1 MSSSSKF
8 ATLTAITA
16 IVLVCLNLTG
26 FGIGFG
32 LGYGLPLLHM
42 QELVAEMQT
51 NSTLLDAR
59 LHTTQSEMLHF
70 FMMPNVT
77 SLVAVE
83 TPIQNGTYSML
94 LFSTADESEIETTGT
109 YRLESVQLGPL
120 TFTLLLIDSPAVPA
134 TWPAFGGTGETFYVI
149 IQYFEPNFAAYR
161 SANSYQD
168 LTTANKDR
176 LVLSSPGSFNSGSV
190 QFSGSGFTM
199 FFDFSAPTGSTPAET
214 TLTFSSPLQVLLPTI

>member
-1 MSSSSKF
+1 MSKY
-8 ATLTAITA
+8 AMATAIAA

-32 LGYGLPLLHM
+32 LGYGLPLMRM

-77 SLVAVE
+77 SLAPVE
-83 TPIQNGTYSML
+83 TLIQNGTYSML
-94 LFSTADESEIETTGT
+94 LFSTADESEITTTGT
-109 YRLESVQLGPL
+109 YRLEDVQLGPL
-120 TFTLLLIDSPAVPA
+120 SFTLLFIDSPDVPA
-134 TWPAFGGTGETFYVI
+134 QWPLFGGTGETFYVI
-149 IQYFEPNFAAYR
+149 LQYFTPTFSAYR
-161 SANSYQD
+161 SANSFQD

-176 LVLSSPGSFNSGSV
+176 LVLSSPGSFNNGSV
-190 QFSGSGFTM
+190 QFSGTGFTM
-199 FFDFSAPTGSTPAET
+199 FFDFSAPTGSTPTET
-214 TLTFSSPLQVLLPTI
+214 TLTFSSPLQILLPTI